1 RPEPYPLPLH
11 DALPISSI
19 GYGDVRPLAPV
30 SVRLG
35 LLLLLALVWGLG
47 GVLMRTRRS
56 KEEQAL
62 LAGLRRQQEEKDA
75 EADRESADIDGRL
88 RRFRAAA
95 RAARSSLGTS
105 RLFGS
110 SAYAM
115 PWYVMLGAH
124 GSGKTA
130 LCAGLKA
137 TSIRDEREEEQ
148 RDAASFHLSDEVV
161 LVELD
166 GAFIE
171 QNETWSRRLWPNIL
185 DQLRTL
191 RPRQPLNGIVV
202 TIGADELLRQTPE
215 SLL

>member
-75 EADRESADIDGRL
+75 EADRESADI
-88 RRFRAAA
+88 
-95 RAARSSLGTS
+95 RSEEHTSELQSRENLG
-105 RLFGS
+105 
-110 SAYAM
+110 
-115 PWYVMLGAH
+115 
-124 GSGKTA
+124 
-130 LCAGLKA
+130 
-137 TSIRDEREEEQ
+137 
-148 RDAASFHLSDEVV
+148 
-161 LVELD
+161 
-166 GAFIE
+166 
-171 QNETWSRRLWPNIL
+171 
-185 DQLRTL
+185 
-191 RPRQPLNGIVV
+191 
-202 TIGADELLRQTPE
+202 
-215 SLL
+215 